1 MLLWII
7 VPLAG
12 AFLMYRLYQSGL
24 LVLNCKSALTY
35 IGKNRNLSASFTR
48 CSGYTKRILRYSV
61 AHTCRVT
68 LAQALTRGVLQAEVY
83 DAQKNLL
90 LTLDADRSS
99 GTFHAVPNVR
109 YTLVLRFH
117 RADGSYELTIT

>member
-1 MLLWII
+1 MLWII
-7 VPLAG
+7 FPLA
-12 AFLMYRLYQSGL
+12 AALVFYRLYQGGL

-48 CSGYTKRILRYSV
+48 CNGYTKRILRYPA
-61 AHTCRVT
+61 AHTCHIT
-68 LAQALTRGVLQAEVY
+68 LEQALTRGCMQAEIY

-90 LTLDADRSS
+90 LTLDEARRT
-99 GTFHAVPNVR
+99 GTFHAAPNAR

-117 RADGSYELTIT
+117 KADGSYELTLT